1 MMPARHHRFR
11 TAVALAAIGVLAL
24 TGCGA
29 PEFAYVKN
37 SEHKTYFKVPSSWGQ
52 VDQGSL
58 DSYVNGEEG
67 SAQSRVNQETIWS
80 VAYDAARPPAVDHIF
95 GFTKTDDPVV
105 WAKVEELQ
113 PQQADMVSN
122 DVLRNLVLPVT
133 ADARQ
138 ASTQGGSLMAD
149 FELLHDEVLNPE
161 KGLRG
166 VRVIYNYSLPAGGLH
181 TFDQTV
187 LVDDAGTALYLL
199 LLRCS
204 ATCYVDRMDEI
215 QEVVTSFTVRS
226 S

>member
-1 MMPARHHRFR
+1 MPVRYR
-11 TAVALAAIGVLAL
+11 TTRTTLALAAVTAL
-24 TGCGA
+24 TLVGCGA

-52 VDQGSL
+52 VDQGAL
-58 DSYVNGEEG
+58 DSYVNGEAG

-80 VAYDAARPPAVDHIF
+80 VAYDAAQPPEVDHIF
-95 GFTKTDDPVV
+95 GFATTDEPVV

-113 PQQADMVSN
+113 PQQADVVSN

-133 ADARQ
+133 PDARQ
-138 ASTQGGSLMAD
+138 ASAANGSMMSD

-166 VRVIYNYSLPAGGLH
+166 VRVVFNYGLPAGGLH

-187 LVDDAGTALYLL
+187 LIDDAGTALYLL

-204 ATCYVDRMDEI
+204 ATCYVDRLDEI
-215 QEVVTSFTVRS
+215 QEVQSSFTVRS

>member
-1 MMPARHHRFR
+1 MKPTFR
-11 TAVALAAIGVLAL
+11 TAVAVVAVAALAL
-24 TGCGA
+24 TACGA
-29 PEFAYVKN
+29 PEYEYVKN
-37 SEHKTYFKVPSSWGQ
+37 SEHKAYFKVPSAWGQ
-52 VDQGSL
+52 VDQDAL
-58 DSYVNGEEG
+58 DSFVLGEEG
-67 SAQSRVNQETIWS
+67 SAQQRIGQETVWS
-80 VAYDAARPPAVDHIF
+80 VAYDAAEPPAADHIF
-95 GFTKTDDPVV
+95 SLSQTDDPVV

-133 ADARQ
+133 ADQREAAAQ
-138 ASTQGGSLMAD
+138 SGSMMSD

-166 VRVIYNYSLPAGGLH
+166 VRVVYNYGLPAGGLH

-187 LVDDAGTALYLL
+187 LIDDAGTVLYLL

-204 ATCYVDRMDEI
+204 ATCYVDRQDEI
-215 QEVVTSFTVRS
+215 KDVVGSFTVRS